1 MVKRGVKN
9 IIWGVL
15 GQLITIAL
23 GIVVP
28 RLVLTSFGS
37 EINGLLNSI
46 TQIFAYFTLIEAGI
60 GVTTTQALYKP
71 TAEQDRDG
79 VNGILSATSRYYKRV
94 AVFYLIAVIAFA
106 VIYPFTVKSSLPK
119 SWIFLIII
127 LNGLGSVINFWVQGK
142 YTIFLGSIGKSYI
155 NTNLGTVCNVLTS
168 ASKIILLMNGCDV
181 LQLQVVYFVISILKM
196 LFIYWYIKK
205 NYPWINVKAKP
216 NYNALNQKNS
226 VFIHQISFLIF
237 SNTDILLI
245 TYFLGLK
252 EVSVY
257 SMYLMFFTYVNV
269 FATQIYNGFTFR
281 LGQIY
286 QKSIELY
293 KKYHDI
299 FEVFYL
305 SVVFIMFTMTF
316 LFIVPFLGLYTSG
329 VNDIN
334 YLDWKLALLFF
345 IMQLL
350 SCGRNSSIMVINY
363 AGHFKNTLK
372 QTIIESAINLIA
384 SIVFLQLF
392 GVYGVLMGTI
402 AALLY
407 RMIDM
412 VVYANKKLLNRSSF
426 ITFRRWLID
435 VAVAAIIIF
444 VFSRIPFEFNS
455 YLQIILIAVITGVVI
470 TAIYLLTAM
479 ITERKAFK
487 DAVELIKSILQR
499 RKNRN
504 TSNTET

>member
-1 MVKRGVKN
+1 MKFINHK
-9 IIWGVL
+9 
-15 GQLITIAL
+15 
-23 GIVVP
+23 
-28 RLVLTSFGS
+28 TSS
-37 EINGLLNSI
+37 M
-46 TQIFAYFTLIEAGI
+46 
-60 GVTTTQALYKP
+60 
-71 TAEQDRDG
+71 
-79 VNGILSATSRYYKRV
+79 
-94 AVFYLIAVIAFA
+94 
-106 VIYPFTVKSSLPK
+106 PK
-119 SWIFLIII
+119 
-127 LNGLGSVINFWVQGK
+127 
-142 YTIFLGSIGKSYI
+142 
-155 NTNLGTVCNVLTS
+155 
-168 ASKIILLMNGCDV
+168 SKIILLMNGCDV